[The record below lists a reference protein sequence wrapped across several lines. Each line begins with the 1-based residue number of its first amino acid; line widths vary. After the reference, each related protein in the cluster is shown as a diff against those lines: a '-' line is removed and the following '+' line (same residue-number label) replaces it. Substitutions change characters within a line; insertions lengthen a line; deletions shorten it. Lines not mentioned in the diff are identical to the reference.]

1 MSHASSPAVAPS
13 TRPPL
18 TPLPGWDGDR
28 LPRLPVPLTPLIGRE
43 AEVAA
48 VRALLDGDDI
58 RLLTLTGPGGIGK
71 TRLAIEVATWL
82 RDEYAHGVCFVP
94 LDAVRE
100 PRLVA
105 PTVAAA
111 FGVREGG
118 DRPAA
123 EILASLLRDRHLLL
137 VLDNFEHVTAA
148 APWLAGLLA
157 ACPRLTA
164 LATSRVPLRIGGE
177 HRHPVP
183 PLPVP
188 ESTDQTAMGRLS
200 DYAAVALFAQR
211 AHAVAPEFTLTTGNM
226 ETVAAIC
233 RRLDGLPLAI
243 ELAAARTSLLDP
255 PALLVRLERRLPLLT
270 HGPQEAPQRLQTM
283 RDAIAWSYDLLRPEE
298 QALFRRLSV
307 FVGGVTLDA
316 AETVQRESTGS
327 DAPASAV
334 LDSLTRLV
342 ESNLLL
348 KGAPAADGEAQFR
361 MLETIREYG
370 LEQLDLAGE
379 MTPAR
384 DAHAT
389 FFAALVSAAES
400 GLKGA
405 EQIAW
410 LDRLDREH
418 DNLRATLTWLPERGA
433 TEQALTMAGGLWFF
447 WWVRGYFFDG
457 RRQLETLLAR
467 PEAAARTL
475 SRARALN
482 ALGVLIQPLG
492 DSVRSLACQEEAL
505 SIFRELGDK
514 AGAAWALISL
524 HHPLL
529 AIGNMER
536 SQAAT
541 EESLSLYREVGDD
554 WGVARVYGVLAV
566 LALERGE
573 GRQATP
579 LLEEALRRAR
589 ALGERWIYAAAT
601 FNLAHAVLNDP
612 NGEDQ
617 STRVEALFEEA
628 VHLHRELRD
637 QRTLPTVLRQLGIFR
652 LNQDEQSDVTAL
664 FEEALTLAR
673 QTGNKIEIAASLH
686 DLGALARQQG
696 DLVRASS
703 LKRESLA
710 LARELEVEEMMA
722 LSVWGFASMAGAT
735 GQIERSGRLLG
746 ATDRLFA
753 ASGDPLCGASK
764 AEFEADVDSIRA
776 ALGEASFAA
785 AWEAGQAMTLDDA
798 FAEVDAVRAEIVAAS
813 SAERT
818 IQAGHGLSPRELE
831 VLRLMADGLSNQQI
845 ADALFLSFR
854 TITTYVTNILSKLGV
869 ESRTGAVAHAIRAGL
884 A

>member
-1 MSHASSPAVAPS
+1 M
-13 TRPPL
+13 
-18 TPLPGWDGDR
+18 TPLRGWEGDR
-28 LPRLPVPLTPLIGRE
+28 SSQLPVPLTPLMGRE
-43 AEVAA
+43 AEVAT

-71 TRLAIEVATWL
+71 TRLAIEVATRL
-82 RDEYAHGVCFVP
+82 RDEYAHGICFVP

-100 PRLVA
+100 ARLVA
-105 PTVAAA
+105 STVGAA

-157 ACPRLTA
+157 ACPRLAA
-164 LATSRVPLRIGGE
+164 LVTSRVPLRIGGE
-177 HRHPVP
+177 HRQPVP

-188 ESTDQTAMGRLS
+188 ESTDHAALSRLS

-211 AHAVAPEFTLTTGNM
+211 AHAVAPEFTLTRGNA

-233 RRLDGLPLAI
+233 QRLDGLPLAI

-255 PALLVRLERRLPLLT
+255 AALLARLERRLPLLT

-283 RDAIAWSYDLLRPEE
+283 RDAIGWSYDLLRPEE

-307 FVGGVTLDA
+307 FVGGFTLDA
-316 AETVQRESTGS
+316 AETEQGASTGR

-334 LDSLTRLV
+334 LDSLARLV
-342 ESNLLL
+342 ENSLLVREAAAAE
-348 KGAPAADGEAQFR
+348 GAARFR

-389 FFAALVSAAES
+389 LFAALVSAAEV

-410 LDRLDREH
+410 LDRLDCEH
-418 DNLRATLTWLPERGA
+418 DNLRAALAWLPERGA
-433 TEQALTMAGGLWFF
+433 TEQALTMAGRLWFF
-447 WWVRGYFFDG
+447 WWVRGHFFEG

-475 SRARALN
+475 GRARALN

-492 DSVRSLACQEEAL
+492 DNARSLACQEEAL

-529 AIGNMER
+529 ALGDLER

-541 EESLSLYREVGDD
+541 EESLDLYLEVGDD
-554 WGVARVYGVLAV
+554 WGVARAHLVLAV
-566 LALERGE
+566 LAAERGE
-573 GRQATP
+573 GHRMIP
-579 LLEEALRRAR
+579 LLEEARRRAR
-589 ALGERWIYAAAT
+589 ALGERWIYAGAT
-601 FNLAHAVLNDP
+601 LNLAYATHAFPTRD
-612 NGEDQ
+612 GDQ
-617 STRVEALFEEA
+617 STHAEA
-628 VHLHRELRD
+628 
-637 QRTLPTVLRQLGIFR
+637 
-652 LNQDEQSDVTAL
+652 
-664 FEEALTLAR
+664 
-673 QTGNKIEIAASLH
+673 
-686 DLGALARQQG
+686 
-696 DLVRASS
+696 
-703 LKRESLA
+703 
-710 LARELEVEEMMA
+710 
-722 LSVWGFASMAGAT
+722 
-735 GQIERSGRLLG
+735 
-746 ATDRLFA
+746 
-753 ASGDPLCGASK
+753 
-764 AEFEADVDSIRA
+764 
-776 ALGEASFAA
+776 
-785 AWEAGQAMTLDDA
+785 
-798 FAEVDAVRAEIVAAS
+798 
-813 SAERT
+813 
-818 IQAGHGLSPRELE
+818 
-831 VLRLMADGLSNQQI
+831 
-845 ADALFLSFR
+845 
-854 TITTYVTNILSKLGV
+854 
-869 ESRTGAVAHAIRAGL
+869 
-884 A
+884 